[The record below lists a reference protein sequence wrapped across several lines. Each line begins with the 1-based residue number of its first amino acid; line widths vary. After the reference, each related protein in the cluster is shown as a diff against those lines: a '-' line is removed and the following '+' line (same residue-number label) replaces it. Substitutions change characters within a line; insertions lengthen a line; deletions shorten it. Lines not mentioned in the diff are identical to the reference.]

1 MKVRESTPP
10 QETRR
15 PSIQRGGHAPA
26 APGESVSHGTVS
38 QSVSHPVPTAIKSDI
53 GACPIGGVSN
63 IGHRSPIWGVST
75 CDMCSM
81 LSRVWAVRARGRAAA
96 AQPPCPDTRA
106 SGGPSASRDSST
118 LVSTGYCS
126 RRLDAIPSATHFYTK
141 SQTAKQTA
149 SCCGLTKHDWML
161 DTVQSLRPKVNS
173 GRFLTK
179 LGSFLDNNSF
189 C

>member
-1 MKVRESTPP
+1 MRGKREHPAA
-10 QETRR
+10 RDA
-15 PSIQRGGHAPA
+15 SIQRGGHAPA

-53 GACPIGGVSN
+53 GACPIGGGLQFGASLQHVF
-63 IGHRSPIWGVST
+63 I
-75 CDMCSM
+75 D
-81 LSRVWAVRARGRAAA
+81 AVARLGRARGRAAA

-126 RRLDAIPSATHFYTK
+126 RRLDAIGYPKRHATK
-141 SQTAKQTA
+141 SQTGKQTA
-149 SCCGLTKHDWML
+149 SRCGLTKHDWL
-161 DTVQSLRPKVNS
+161 LVTVQSLRPKVNS

>member
-15 PSIQRGGHAPA
+15 FSVADTRQQPLENQSVMVPS
-26 APGESVSHGTVS
+26 VS
-38 QSVSHPVPTAIKSDI
+38 QSVTPFLQLSKVTLARVRVSTM
-53 GACPIGGVSN
+53 ASPIG
-63 IGHRSPIWGVST
+63 RLY
-75 CDMCSM
+75 MCSM

-149 SCCGLTKHDWML
+149 SCCGLTKHGCWSPCRACA
-161 DTVQSLRPKVNS
+161 QK
-173 GRFLTK
+173 
-179 LGSFLDNNSF
+179 
-189 C
+189 

>member
-1 MKVRESTPP
+1 MAD
-10 QETRR
+10 TRQQPLENQSVMV
-15 PSIQRGGHAPA
+15 PS
-26 APGESVSHGTVS
+26 VS
-38 QSVSHPVPTAIKSDI
+38 QSVTPFLQLSKVTLARVRVSTM
-53 GACPIGGVSN
+53 ASPIG
-63 IGHRSPIWGVST
+63 RLY
-75 CDMCSM
+75 MCSM

-126 RRLDAIPSATHFYTK
+126 RRLDAIPSATHFDTK
-141 SQTAKQTA
+141 SQTAMQTA
-149 SCCGLTKHDWML
+149 SRCGLTKHDWL
-161 DTVQSLRPKVNS
+161 LGTVQSLRPKVNS

>member
-15 PSIQRGGHAPA
+15 FSVADTRQQPLENQSVMVPS
-26 APGESVSHGTVS
+26 VS
-38 QSVSHPVPTAIKSDI
+38 QSVRHPVPTAIKSDI

-63 IGHRSPIWGVST
+63 SGRLY
-75 CDMCSM
+75 MCSM

-141 SQTAKQTA
+141 SQTDMQTA
-149 SCCGLTKHDWML
+149 LRCGLTKHDWL
-161 DTVQSLRPKVNS
+161 LVTVQSPRPKVNS

>member
-15 PSIQRGGHAPA
+15 FSVADTRQQPLENQSVMVPS
-26 APGESVSHGTVS
+26 VS
-38 QSVSHPVPTAIKSDI
+38 QSVTPFLQLSKVTLARVRL
-53 GACPIGGVSN
+53 GA
-63 IGHRSPIWGVST
+63 SPIRGVST
-75 CDMCSM
+75 MCSM

-126 RRLDAIPSATHFYTK
+126 RRLDAIPIATHFYTK
-141 SQTAKQTA
+141 SQTGMQTA
-149 SCCGLTKHDWML
+149 SRCGLTKHDWL
-161 DTVQSLRPKVNS
+161 LITVQSLRPKVNS

>member
-1 MKVRESTPP
+1 MRGKREHPAA
-10 QETRR
+10 RDA
-15 PSIQRGGHAPA
+15 SIQRGGHAPA

-53 GACPIGGVSN
+53 GACPSLYHGVSN
-63 IGHRSPIWGVST
+63 
-75 CDMCSM
+75 
-81 LSRVWAVRARGRAAA
+81 WASLHVFDAVARLGRARGRAAA

-149 SCCGLTKHDWML
+149 SCCGLTKHDWL
-161 DTVQSLRPKVNS
+161 LVTVQSLRPKVNS

>member
-1 MKVRESTPP
+1 MRGKREHPAA
-10 QETRR
+10 RDA
-15 PSIQRGGHAPA
+15 SIQRGGHAPA

-53 GACPIGGVSN
+53 GACPSLYHGVSN
-63 IGHRSPIWGVST
+63 AIGRLY
-75 CDMCSM
+75 MCSM
-81 LSRVWAVRARGRAAA
+81 LSRVWAVRAAA

-141 SQTAKQTA
+141 SQTDMQTA
-149 SCCGLTKHDWML
+149 LRCGLTKHDWL
-161 DTVQSLRPKVNS
+161 LVTVQSLRPKVNS

>member
-15 PSIQRGGHAPA
+15 FSVADTRQQPLENQSVMVPS
-26 APGESVSHGTVS
+26 VS
-38 QSVSHPVPTAIKSDI
+38 QSVTPFLQLSQVTLARVRL
-53 GACPIGGVSN
+53 GAVSN
-63 IGHRSPIWGVST
+63 SGRLYN
-75 CDMCSM
+75 MCSM
-81 LSRVWAVRARGRAAA
+81 LSRVWAVRAAA

-141 SQTAKQTA
+141 SQTGKQTA
-149 SCCGLTKHDWML
+149 SRCGLTKHDWL
-161 DTVQSLRPKVNS
+161 LGTVQSLRPKVNS